1 MPTPAKPAPGATR
14 GFEHYLEAALFGGRW
29 LLAPMYVGLLLILP
43 LLVWVFLIEVTHELP
58 HLLTAEAKAEDA
70 ILLALS
76 LVDLSLAGNLILIVI
91 LSGYENFV
99 SKIDTGP
106 GEDRPS
112 WMGKV
117 DFSALKMKLI
127 ASIVAIS
134 AISLLKS
141 FMSLGDHPES
151 QSTLIWQVII
161 HVTFLAS
168 GVFMALMDWIHC
180 MAEAAEAKTHA
191 QAQAAGHP

>member
-1 MPTPAKPAPGATR
+1 MPANENTAKAGSGLER
-14 GFEHYLEAALFGGRW
+14 LLEAGLFGGRW
-29 LLAPMYVGLLLILP
+29 LLVPMYVGLVLVLP
-43 LLVWVFLIEVTHELP
+43 LLVWVFLAEVIHEAP
-58 HLLTAEAKAEDA
+58 RLLTPDVQAEDA

-99 SKIDTGP
+99 SKIDTGK
-106 GEDRPS
+106 GVDRPS

-117 DFSALKMKLI
+117 DFSSLKMKLI

-141 FMSLGDHPES
+141 FMSLTDHPES
-151 QSTLIWQVII
+151 QNTLMWQVAI
-161 HVTFLAS
+161 HMTFLAS

-180 MAEAAEAKTHA
+180 KAEEVEARTHHAGGAE
-191 QAQAAGHP
+191 G

>member
-1 MPTPAKPAPGATR
+1 MSPPAKSPNPPSR
-14 GFEHYLEAALFGGRW
+14 VERLLEAGLFGGRW
-29 LLAPMYVGLLLILP
+29 LLAPMYVGLVLILP
-43 LLVWVFLIEVTHELP
+43 LLLWVFIAEVIKEAP
-58 HLLTAEAKAEDA
+58 RLLTPDVRAEDA

-76 LVDLSLAGNLILIVI
+76 LVDLSLAANLILIVV
-91 LSGYENFV
+91 LSGYENFI
-99 SKIDTGP
+99 SKIDTGA
-106 GEDRPS
+106 EADRPS

-117 DFSALKMKLI
+117 DFSSLKMKLI

-141 FMSLGDHPES
+141 FMSLGDHPET
-151 QSTLIWQVII
+151 QYTLIWQVAI

-180 MAEAAEAKTHA
+180 KAEEIEARTH
-191 QAQAAGHP
+191 GIGGG